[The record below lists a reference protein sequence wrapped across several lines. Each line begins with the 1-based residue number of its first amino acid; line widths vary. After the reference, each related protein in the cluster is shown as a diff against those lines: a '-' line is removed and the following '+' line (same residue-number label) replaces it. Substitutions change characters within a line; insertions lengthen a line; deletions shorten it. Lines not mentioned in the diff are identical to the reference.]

1 MSKIIKQVCP
11 ITLSF
16 FMFVSCAVLED
27 VKNPDSDIQLE
38 AMENIEEDNKVRISI
53 NAFGDLLIHNS
64 VYNAAKVGNEYDFK
78 KQFEDIKN
86 KVIDADYTIGNLEVP
101 VGKSDFSNYPS
112 FRAPYQLL
120 YAMRDV
126 LDVELLVTAS
136 NHTLDKGFGGLKTTL
151 NCLDEVGINHVGSY
165 ASEEDSENIL
175 IEDINGAR
183 VAILAYTYG
192 TNGYPL
198 PSENKKAVS
207 LIDKDRIVNDS
218 EKAKKLGADFI
229 VAKLHWGN
237 EYETSASDYQKELAR
252 FIFSS
257 TDVQLII
264 GDHPH
269 VVQEIEKITVEKD
282 GITKEGVVIYSLG
295 NFISGQN
302 KEYRDTGIIAKAN
315 IVIDKSNNDNNYIES
330 VEYTPVFVD
339 RNSSDTGRRY
349 RIIDINEGILNYE
362 NNNDSLISNEE
373 YNKLIKYRDYYRDK
387 LIQDGF
393 VFEN

>member
-1 MSKIIKQVCP
+1 MGRILKQLCP
-11 ITLSF
+11 IALSF
-16 FMFVSCAVLED
+16 FTFMGCDVVED
-27 VKNPDSDIQLE
+27 VKNPNSDIKTE
-38 AMENIEEDNKVRISI
+38 SMENIEEDSKVKISI

-64 VYNAAKVGNEYDFK
+64 IYDAAKDGDEYNFNS
-78 KQFEDIKN
+78 QFEDIKN

-120 YAMRDV
+120 YSMRDI

-136 NHTLDKGFGGLKTTL
+136 NHTLDKGYGGLKTTL
-151 NCLDEVGINHVGSY
+151 NCLDEVGINHIGSY
-165 ASEEDSENIL
+165 SSEEDSENIL
-175 IEDINGAR
+175 IEDINGAK

-192 TNGYPL
+192 TNGYPM
-198 PSENKKAVS
+198 PSENKCAVS
-207 LIDKDRIVNDS
+207 LIDKDKIVKDS
-218 EKAKKLGADFI
+218 QKAKTLGADFI
-229 VAKLHWGN
+229 VVKLHWGN
-237 EYETSASDYQKELAR
+237 EYETYASNYQKELAE

-257 TDVQLII
+257 TDAQLII

-269 VVQEIEKITVEKD
+269 VVQEVEKMTVEKD
-282 GITKEGVVIYSLG
+282 GVTKEGVVIYSLG

-315 IVIDKSNNDNNYIES
+315 IVIDKLNNDNNYIES

-339 RNSSDTGRRY
+339 RNSSNTGKRY
-349 RIIDINEGILNYE
+349 RVIDINEGILNYE
-362 NNNDSLISNEE
+362 NNSDNLISNEE
-373 YNKLIKYRDYYRDK
+373 YNILIKYRDYYREK